1 MWFWPLQPPPTH
13 LRMCD
18 LQAFQ
23 ENDPMQLS
31 VLGALGPGIPHI
43 INTKLLKQFTC
54 LTYNNGRS
62 GGCFCKKKRRWGWR
76 GSVGTQVQFHV
87 QRSSAK
93 ESLPSDG
100 LLGTSYT
107 VPLGRVHLSLAVG
120 HPVVLGLL
128 LISAAGKDS
137 YTVT

>member
-1 MWFWPLQPPPTH
+1 
-13 LRMCD
+13 
-18 LQAFQ
+18 
-23 ENDPMQLS
+23 MQLS

-62 GGCFCKKKRRWGWR
+62 GSCFYEKKRRWGWR

-107 VPLGRVHLSLAVG
+107 VPLGSVHLSLVVG
-120 HPVVLGLL
+120 HPAVPGLL

>member
-13 LRMCD
+13 LRMCN
-18 LQAFQ
+18 LWTFQ

-62 GGCFCKKKRRWGWR
+62 GGCFCGKECRWGWW

-87 QRSSAK
+87 QRSTAK

-107 VPLGRVHLSLAVG
+107 VPLGSVHLSLAAG
-120 HPVVLGLL
+120 HPAVLGLL

-137 YTVT
+137 CPVT